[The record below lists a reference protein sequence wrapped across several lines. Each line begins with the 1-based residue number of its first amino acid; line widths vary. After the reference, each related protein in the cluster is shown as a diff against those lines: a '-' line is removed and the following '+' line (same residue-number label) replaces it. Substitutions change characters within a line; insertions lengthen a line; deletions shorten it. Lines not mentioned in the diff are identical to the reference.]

1 MPAAGDD
8 DERVELLLVWTCQTS
23 PLLCHWNEL
32 PLSMQAPSGYV
43 NLPAGRSTK
52 QPHTRKRSRLFS
64 TAATDIFGKAS
75 MDPYSFGV

>member
-1 MPAAGDD
+1 MMMG
-8 DERVELLLVWTCQTS
+8 VLQLLLVWTCQIS
-23 PLLCHWNEL
+23 PLLCHWYEL
-32 PLSMQAPSGYV
+32 PLWMQVPPGYV
-43 NLPAGRSTK
+43 NLPAGRFAK